1 MACLG
6 RITSSTELVT
16 GDPTPALTRDGNRA
30 TISPLDKRKEKNK
43 REKRDPM
50 LSSDQRDG
58 RGRPANCTGRG
69 LYPINHAR
77 FKNHNYYCVNYCVGP
92 VDSTK

>member
-1 MACLG
+1 MTDTIILTLACLG

-30 TISPLDKRKEKNK
+30 AISPLDKRKEKNK

-50 LSSDQRDG
+50 LSLDQRDG
-58 RGRPANCTGRG
+58 RGRPANWAWLVPDKPR
-69 LYPINHAR
+69 P
-77 FKNHNYYCVNYCVGP
+77 F
-92 VDSTK
+92 